1 MRTRLLVLAAFACVF
16 PAVPLSSGA
25 NCLICFSN
33 EFCGVTG
40 GPGFVRCTVR
50 CQEGSCGCSAGG
62 GFCAY
67 TGSLKGSTHL
77 AKAPNALFAPT
88 CTTAPRQRDESC
100 SVVAPWQ
107 PIAELQ
113 QLQVPIAQKTSATS
127 FGCRSRVFPNGDVA
141 TDCGHSNAIE
151 PDSYDVIRI
160 RTDRGMLLDMA
171 EIEPNLALAIR
182 FLLRASNDT
191 GFDPSTGM
199 VVVGV
204 LGASQVRALI
214 LGEHGQQ
221 SETPRARRSAR
232 FAVEFKRNGEHTTL
246 RLTPGDGQSAR
257 GALMQLKLDRDGWYT
272 IARWQP
278 E

>member
-1 MRTRLLVLAAFACVF
+1 
-16 PAVPLSSGA
+16 
-25 NCLICFSN
+25 
-33 EFCGVTG
+33 
-40 GPGFVRCTVR
+40 
-50 CQEGSCGCSAGG
+50 
-62 GFCAY
+62 
-67 TGSLKGSTHL
+67 
-77 AKAPNALFAPT
+77 
-88 CTTAPRQRDESC
+88 
-100 SVVAPWQ
+100 
-107 PIAELQ
+107 
-113 QLQVPIAQKTSATS
+113 
-127 FGCRSRVFPNGDVA
+127 VFPNGDVA